1 MIIELRGV
9 EFVNKGAE
17 LMLRAIIE
25 KVKQEFPQALFVMER
40 GQRTPEETLRKNG
53 IYVKLNFRKY
63 KVNMGRAGV
72 LIPKGIRR
80 NMGFILPREINI
92 VLDGSGFAFGD
103 QWGAAYAEKRIGSQ
117 IEKWIQEGK
126 KVILLPQAF
135 GPFSQKPLV
144 SVLKKIINHATLVF
158 AREQQSYEYLKE
170 ISGSAENV
178 LLSPDFTNLIK
189 GKVPAGFDSK
199 KYQVAII
206 PNYKMIEKNSSEN
219 VYMNFLSEA
228 VQAIRELGLNPF
240 FLIHEGERDVKI
252 AEAANYVLSEALT
265 IIRPSDPL
273 EIKGIIS
280 ASRFIICSRF
290 HGVVSALSQGIPCIV
305 TSWSHKYEMLMQ
317 EYDYTDGLLKDLK
330 DTEVLRS
337 KIADLA
343 NESKHKMIEGKL
355 ITNATIQKEKS
366 AKMWDRVFQEIK
378 R

>member
-63 KVNMGRAGV
+63 RINMARAGM
-72 LIPKGIRR
+72 LIPKGLRR
-80 NMGFILPREINI
+80 NKGYILPGEINI

-117 IEKWIQEGK
+117 IIKWKQEGK

-135 GPFSQKPLV
+135 GPFSEKPLI
-144 SVLKKIINHATLVF
+144 SVLKKIIDNATLIF
-158 AREQQSYEYLKE
+158 AREQQSCEYLKE
-170 ISGSAENV
+170 ISGTKENI

-189 GKVPAGFDSK
+189 GKIPSGFD
-199 KYQVAII
+199 KYGYDVAII

-228 VQAIRELGLNPF
+228 IAAIRAQGLKPF

-252 AEAANYVLSEALT
+252 AELANSALTEALT
-265 IIRPSDPL
+265 IVRPSDPL

-280 ASRFIICSRF
+280 VCRFIICSRF

-317 EYDYTDGLLKDLK
+317 EYDYSDGLLKDLK
-330 DTEVLRS
+330 DTGVLKS
-337 KIADLA
+337 KIAELA
-343 NESKHKMIEGKL
+343 DGNTHSTIAGKL

-366 AKMWDRVFQEIK
+366 AKMWDKVFQEIK
-378 R
+378 A

>member
-25 KVKQEFPQALFVMER
+25 KVKQEFPQVLFVMER

-63 KVNMGRAGV
+63 KINMGSAGV

-80 NMGFILPREINI
+80 NMGFILPKEINI

-117 IEKWIQEGK
+117 IVKWKHEGK

-135 GPFSQKPLV
+135 GPFSEKPLV
-144 SVLKKIINHATLVF
+144 SVLKKIVDHATFIF

-170 ISGSAENV
+170 ISGSAENI

-189 GKVPAGFDSK
+189 GKIPAGFDGK

-206 PNYKMIEKNSSEN
+206 PNYKMIEKNSNEN

-228 VQAIRELGLNPF
+228 VRAIRELGLNPF

-252 AEAANYVLSEALT
+252 AESANSAFSEPLT

-317 EYDYTDGLLKDLK
+317 EYDYTDGLLKNLK

-337 KIADLA
+337 KIADLT
-343 NESKHKMIEGKL
+343 NESKHKMIAAKL
-355 ITNATIQKEKS
+355 IANGKIQKEKS
-366 AKMWDRVFQEIK
+366 AEMWNRVFQEIK